1 MLMRCRMLI
10 TDYSSVCWDVL
21 YQDKPTLFYQFDL
34 DKYNEAHGSYIDM
47 KTELFGDRAET
58 EEQLMELLKET
69 VLNDFRLKP
78 EYELKRHEYLQFKD
92 NQHSRHICEE
102 IKEKL

>member
-1 MLMRCRMLI
+1 
-10 TDYSSVCWDVL
+10 
-21 YQDKPTLFYQFDL
+21 
-34 DKYNEAHGSYIDM
+34 M

-78 EYELKRHEYLQFKD
+78 EYELKRHEYLLFNY
-92 NQHSRHICEE
+92 NQLSRLICED
-102 IKEKL
+102 IKE

>member
-1 MLMRCRMLI
+1 
-10 TDYSSVCWDVL
+10 
-21 YQDKPTLFYQFDL
+21 
-34 DKYNEAHGSYIDM
+34 
-47 KTELFGDRAET
+47 
-58 EEQLMELLKET
+58 MELLKET